1 MTTPQH
7 LSDRY
12 ELGEILGF
20 GGMSEVHLARDVRL
34 HRDVAVK
41 VLRADL
47 ARDPSFYLRFRREAQ
62 NAAALNHPAIVAVY
76 DTGEAETATGPLPYI
91 VMEYVEG
98 VTLRDI
104 VHNDGPIEA
113 RRAIEIIAD
122 ACQALNFSHQHGI
135 IHRDV
140 KPANIMMSKS
150 GAVKVMDFGIA
161 RALHDGGVS
170 VTQTAAVIGTA
181 QYLSPEQARGETVD
195 ARSDVYSL
203 GCVLY
208 ELLTG
213 EPPFVGDSPVA
224 VAYQHVRE
232 DPVPPSER
240 NPALS
245 PELDAVVLKALAKNP
260 DNRYQTAAEMRTDL
274 IRVHSGEAPEAPK
287 VFTDAERTS
296 LLSAGPAMGRHQQ
309 PTENIP
315 ATHQPRYVPKER
327 NPAIGRWFAIVAVLA
342 VLTVVVTVLLNFVGG
357 NPRDVQIPD
366 LRGQKYDEAVVSLQ
380 NLGFKTVRSQQ
391 PDSEVPVGDVISTDP
406 AANTAAA
413 RDDQITINVSTGP
426 QQAEVPDCTANLT
439 YAQCA
444 SKLKAAGFEK
454 VRQSPSSSPVVPKD
468 VVIGTNPPAN
478 QTSAITNEIIVV
490 VSSGPDSKP
499 VPDVTGQTPDVATQ
513 ILIANGFT
521 VPPIAVQVD
530 GLVPTKGQVMGT
542 LPPANTNAAVDTPI
556 QLQVSRGN
564 EFKMP
569 DLRGRFW
576 TDALP
581 ILQNMGWQLGPGN
594 FNKLPDIEGNGA
606 PSASVLIQDP
616 PAGTPIRTDGT
627 ITLTFAK

>member
-91 VMEYVEG
+91 VMEYVDG

-104 VHNDGPIEA
+104 VHNDGPIEP

-208 ELLTG
+208 EVLTG

-260 DNRYQTAAEMRTDL
+260 DNRYQSAAEMRTDL

-287 VFTDAERTS
+287 VFTGAERTS
-296 LLSAGPAMGRHQQ
+296 LLSSNPSSGRSQ
-309 PTENIP
+309 PTEHIP
-315 ATHQPRYVPKER
+315 THQRTYVPKER

-357 NPRDVQIPD
+357 NPRDVQVPD
-366 LRGQKYDEAVVSLQ
+366 LAGQAYDDAVVSLQ
-380 NLGFKTVRSQQ
+380 NLGFKTTRQNN
-391 PDSEVPVGDVISTDP
+391 PDPKVPVGEVISTDP
-406 AANTAAA
+406 PANTAAA
-413 RDDQITINVSTGP
+413 RDDQITINVSSGP
-426 QQAEVPDCTANLT
+426 EQREIPDVKGYLPSEAER
-439 YAQCA
+439 
-444 SKLKAAGFEK
+444 KLKDAGFANVK
-454 VRQSPSSSPVVPKD
+454 QVPAVSSPEDKGKVTGTVPA
-468 VVIGTNPPAN
+468 AN
-478 QTSAITNEIIVV
+478 STSAITNQITVV
-490 VSSGPDSKP
+490 VGSGPDTKLL
-499 VPDVTGQTPDVATQ
+499 PDVAGQTVDVATQ
-513 ILIANGFT
+513 ILVANGFT
-521 VPPIAVQVD
+521 TPPIPVEVD
-530 GLVPTKGQVMGT
+530 GLGNTKGQVMGT
-542 LPPANTNAAVDTPI
+542 VPAANQTVAVDTPV

-564 EFKMP
+564 QFQMP
-569 DLRGRFW
+569 DLRGQFW
-576 TDALP
+576 VDAEPFLRS
-581 ILQNMGWQLGPGN
+581 LGWTGDLVKLSNAQNSGVPS
-594 FNKLPDIEGNGA
+594 NGIVTQSPA
-606 PSASVLIQDP
+606 PS
-616 PAGTPIRTDGT
+616 TPLKFSDS
-627 ITLTFAK
+627 ITLSFAQ

>member
-91 VMEYVEG
+91 VMEYVDG

-104 VHNDGPIEA
+104 VHNDGPIEP

-170 VTQTAAVIGTA
+170 VTATAAVIGTA

-208 ELLTG
+208 EVLTG

-240 NPALS
+240 NPALT

-260 DNRYQTAAEMRTDL
+260 DNRYQSAADMRTDL

-296 LLSAGPAMGRHQQ
+296 LLSAAPAGGRNHPTDRMPAHQ
-309 PTENIP
+309 
-315 ATHQPRYVPKER
+315 ATYTPPKER
-327 NPAIGRWFAIVAVLA
+327 NPAIGRWLTVVAVLA
-342 VLTVVVTVLLNFVGG
+342 VLTVAVTVLLNFVGG
-357 NPRDVQIPD
+357 NPRNVQIPD
-366 LRGQKYDEAVVSLQ
+366 LRGQKRDDAVVSLQ
-380 NLGFKTVRSQQ
+380 NLGFKTNINQQ
-391 PDSEVPVGDVISTDP
+391 TNSSVLPGLVISTDP
-406 AANTAAA
+406 PANTAAA
-413 RDDQITINVSTGP
+413 RDDEITINVSVGP
-426 QQAEVPDCTANLT
+426 EQREVPDVTKLLPAD
-439 YAQCA
+439 AER
-444 SKLKAAGFEK
+444 KLKDAGFDQIKQAPATSAPEDK
-454 VRQSPSSSPVVPKD
+454 GRVLQT
-468 VVIGTNPPAN
+468 IPPAN
-478 QTSAITNEIIVV
+478 STSAITNVITIVV
-490 VSSGPDSKP
+490 GSGPNTQQIP
-499 VPDVTGQTPDVATQ
+499 EVAGQTVDVATQ
-513 ILIANGFT
+513 ILTANQFT
-521 VPPIAVQVD
+521 TAIPVPVD
-530 GLVPTKGQVMGT
+530 GLANTKGQVMGT
-542 LPPANTNAAVDTPI
+542 LPPAGQTVAVDTPI
-556 QLQVSRGN
+556 QLQVSAGN
-564 EFKMP
+564 QFKMP
-569 DLRGRFW
+569 DLRGKFW
-576 TDALP
+576 TEVAPL
-581 ILQNMGWQLGPGN
+581 LQSLGWQNMGSN
-594 FNKLPDIEGNGA
+594 FIKLPDAQNSGVPTAG
-606 PSASVLIQDP
+606 VVTQDP
-616 PAGTPIRTDGT
+616 APGTPLKFTDP
-627 ITLTFAK
+627 ITLSFAQ